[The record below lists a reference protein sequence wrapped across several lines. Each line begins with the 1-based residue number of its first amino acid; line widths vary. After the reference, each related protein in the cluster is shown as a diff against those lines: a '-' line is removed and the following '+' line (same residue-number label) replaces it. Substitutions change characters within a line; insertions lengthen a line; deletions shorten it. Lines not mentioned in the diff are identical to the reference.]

1 MFITNFSLAFD
12 SQKLS
17 IITFIVGTIGILV
30 SFYVLFAKKN
40 SDGIPFVILFIIYLI
55 FSFPLT
61 LKPNEYKLTIAYV
74 NVNDTNKAMTKDVAI
89 NTLLNDGIY
98 PKYNIKYKTEKET
111 FKLTEEEYDKLSKIY
126 YDDLN
131 HRRWIW

>member
-111 FKLTEEEYDKLSKIY
+111 FKLTEEEYDQLSKIY

-131 HRRWIW
+131 HRR

>member
-131 HRRWIW
+131 HRR